1 MIMTFTLNI
10 DPFDDDLTGADKNN
24 EYIDD
29 EVTASLC

>member
-1 MIMTFTLNI
+1 MTFTLNI
-10 DPFDDDLTGADKNN
+10 APFDDDLTVIDENI